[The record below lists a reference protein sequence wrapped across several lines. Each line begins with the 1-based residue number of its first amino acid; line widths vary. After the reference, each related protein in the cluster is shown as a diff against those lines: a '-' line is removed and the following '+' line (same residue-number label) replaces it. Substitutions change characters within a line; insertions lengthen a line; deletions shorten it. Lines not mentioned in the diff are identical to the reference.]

1 MILTMVLAAIIIA
14 FTIATRMAEVGQET
28 QRLMDYTQFRE
39 NNYLMARSAVEMGM
53 ELLRQD
59 TGDTDSLQD
68 FWAAGEMTL
77 EWEGRPVTVSI
88 VDEESKFPLSAMQRN
103 PDDCDYL
110 TKALSRFMVNAGVTS
125 GPQAVD
131 QFLDWVDSDSIR
143 RSQGAEQADYTDN
156 RRFKDG
162 PCDSLYEVLALPAW
176 TELPRY
182 RSRRRT
188 TTASEVGLNVSGDV
202 SGVSGVSGEAESGPA
217 PQSEISGEFAHSGTG
232 ESRFSSD
239 SFKLTIPGG
248 DGGTGTNEYS
258 PWSDWMSV
266 CSSGKVNINTA
277 PREILRCL
285 DEDLTDTLVAE
296 IDNRRQSS
304 AFEKE
309 DLSEL
314 REVTGFNEDLRSRL
328 KNFICVKSK
337 VFEIQAVVHSR
348 PGTVALKAYVDR
360 SDGSLRVIRW
370 EVK

>member
-1 MILTMVLAAIIIA
+1 MVLTMVLAAIIIA

-28 QRLMDYTQFRE
+28 QRLMDYTQYRE

-59 TGDTDSLQD
+59 TGNTDSLQD
-68 FWAAGEMTL
+68 YWAAGEMTL

-88 VDEESKFPLSAMQRN
+88 VDEESKFPLSALQNN
-103 PDDCDYL
+103 PDDTAL
-110 TKALSRFMVNAGVTS
+110 TKALSRFMENAGVAN

-131 QFLDWVDSDSIR
+131 QFLDWVDSDTIR

-176 TELPRY
+176 TELPHY
-182 RSRRRT
+182 RSRRKT
-188 TTASEVGLNVSGDV
+188 TTASEVGLNVSSDV
-202 SGVSGVSGEAESGPA
+202 AGVSGAGESAPA
-217 PQSEISGEFAHSGTG
+217 PQSEITGEFAHSGTG

-239 SFKLTIPGG
+239 SFKLTIPEGG
-248 DGGTGTNEYS
+248 STAVSEYS

-277 PREILRCL
+277 PREVLRCL

-304 AFEKE
+304 AIEND
-309 DLSEL
+309 DLREL
-314 REVTGFNEDLRSRL
+314 REVAGFSEDLRARL
-328 KNFICVKSK
+328 SSLACIKSK
-337 VFEIQAVVHSR
+337 VFEIQAIVHSR
-348 PGTVALKAYVDR
+348 PGTISLKAYVDR
-360 SDGSLRVIRW
+360 GNGGMRVIRW